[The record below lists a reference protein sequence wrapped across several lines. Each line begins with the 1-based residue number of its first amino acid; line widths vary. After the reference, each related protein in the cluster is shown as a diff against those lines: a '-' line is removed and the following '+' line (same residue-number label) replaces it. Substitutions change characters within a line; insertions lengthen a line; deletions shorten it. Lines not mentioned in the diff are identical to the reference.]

1 MLETSLSQHPCT
13 IWTEVYSLLPFAV
26 FSETLW
32 LDLGVLAVCF
42 KDLSTDLWRGER
54 EGAFDVKKFKKNKIK
69 KDSDAAALWPTTAPK
84 VLRPPSPRRRPPF
97 SHRRRRRNFRERTE
111 KIREKRENGMVGM
124 KENGSY
130 TLFIPTHVQLG
141 RPSYHPNPLG
151 LANRS
156 SKARLAFPL
165 LSLFCLLFNTPYL
178 LPAPPLLYF
187 IFLMFLCTSSVIFL
201 PLALHFVNSHAF

>member
-1 MLETSLSQHPCT
+1 MRRR
-13 IWTEVYSLLPFAV
+13 Y
-26 FSETLW
+26 
-32 LDLGVLAVCF
+32 G
-42 KDLSTDLWRGER
+42 
-54 EGAFDVKKFKKNKIK
+54 
-69 KDSDAAALWPTTAPK
+69 
-84 VLRPPSPRRRPPF
+84 RPPRRRYSGLLLLAVGHLSPTGEEEEILE
-97 SHRRRRRNFRERTE
+97 REQR
-111 KIREKRENGMVGM
+111 KREKRENGMVGM

-130 TLFIPTHVQLG
+130 TLLIPTLVQLG

-156 SKARLAFPL
+156 SKARLAFPP